1 VTIWQWVAF
10 VTISAVLV
18 GISWRTLGNPRSH
31 GFYRFFAWE
40 AMAVMLVLNAPSWFG
55 DRGEWNQRI
64 SWVLLSLSL
73 LVLFAGV
80 YQMRRFGRAGEQR
93 QDDELF
99 AFERTSQLVTGGIF
113 RYIRHPMYCSL
124 LLLAWGIA
132 FKRVDAPIVLL
143 AVLSSVLLWC
153 SARCEERECLAY
165 FGEAYR
171 DYMKRSWMFVPLVL

>member
-10 VTISAVLV
+10 VTISAALV

-31 GFYRFFAWE
+31 GFYRFLAWE
-40 AMAVMLVLNAPSWFG
+40 AMAVMLVLNASSWFG
-55 DRGEWNQRI
+55 DRAELNQRI
-64 SWVLLSLSL
+64 AWVLLSLSL
-73 LVLFAGV
+73 LVLFAGI
-80 YQMRRFGRAGEQR
+80 YQMRRFGKAGAQR
-93 QDDELF
+93 QDEELF

-113 RYIRHPMYCSL
+113 HYIRHPMYCSL

-132 FKRVDAPIVLL
+132 FKRMDALILSL
-143 AVLSSVLLWC
+143 ALLSSVLLWC

-171 DYMKRSWMFVPLVL
+171 DYMARTRMFVPYVF

>member
-1 VTIWQWVAF
+1 MWQWLAF
-10 VTISAVLV
+10 VTISAILG
-18 GISWRTLGNPRSH
+18 GISWRTLGNVRSH
-31 GFYRFFAWE
+31 GFYRFLAWE
-40 AMAVMLVLNAPSWFG
+40 AMLVMLVLNASSWFG
-55 DRGEWNQRI
+55 DRSELNQRI
-64 SWVLLSLSL
+64 AWVLLSLSL
-73 LVLFAGV
+73 AVLFAGI
-80 YQMRRFGRAGEQR
+80 YQMRRFGQAGEQR

-132 FKRVDAPIVLL
+132 FKRIDALIVLL
-143 AVLSSVLLWC
+143 ALLSSVLLWC

-171 DYMKRSWMFVPLVL
+171 EYMRRSWMFVPLVL